1 MTSKQELRDEI
12 AELNESRLAW
22 REEAYAA
29 ASQRDRLKVD
39 IAEVRTERDRAV
51 RERDLARH
59 EVAAL
64 VSERND
70 ALDRLAAAQ
79 GTIRDLTAPEPAQVR
94 PFRVGDRVRVAEG
107 ATWRAGDTRP
117 HSAMGGRSGVVW
129 HVYGDE
135 DVSVRA
141 LDGEGCDAV
150 SPEFCTLI
158 VDEPEPTPE
167 PNVEA
172 PPATTCRAVANLRGE
187 HLACD
192 IKRPHDVHGNISAG
206 LIWAETGEPSSFET
220 PRSEWSHPAV
230 VVTWHDGTIARYEGC
245 EQIDF
250 GADNSFGIVDDA
262 NRTRAVVFGARTIEV
277 IR

>member
-51 RERDLARH
+51 RERDLARR

-107 ATWRAGDTRP
+107 ATWRPLFGSPTSSRVSGREGTVDDIACDGDLYVID
-117 HSAMGGRSGVVW
+117 GR
-129 HVYGDE
+129 GD
-135 DVSVRA
+135 VNGYAS
-141 LDGEGCDAV
+141 
-150 SPEFCTLI
+150 SQFCTLI
-158 VDEPEPTPE
+158 PPTSEPTSE

-172 PPATTCRAVANLRGE
+172 PPAPTQGVTLHLPDGTRVEIPCEGGKVVDDGSLWVA
-187 HLACD
+187 
-192 IKRPHDVHGNISAG
+192 SATDG
-206 LIWAETGEPSSFET
+206 TVAWINPA
-220 PRSEWSHPAV
+220 AV
-230 VVTWHDGTIARYEGC
+230 VA
-245 EQIDF
+245 
-250 GADNSFGIVDDA
+250 
-262 NRTRAVVFGARTIEV
+262 AVVNR
-277 IR
+277 